1 MPLQGGSEVLQPMAP
16 AAPDALCTAE
26 AAPDGTPIA
35 QVAKY
40 CRVFEAN
47 VGNKRITLQQELYT
61 RQALQADGTPT
72 KEGPKICKIKMQ
84 LLS

>member
-1 MPLQGGSEVLQPMAP
+1 ML
-16 AAPDALCTAE
+16 
-26 AAPDGTPIA
+26 
-35 QVAKY
+35 Y

-47 VGNKRITLQQELYT
+47 VGNKRITLKQELYT

>member
-1 MPLQGGSEVLQPMAP
+1 MRSARQRRAP
-16 AAPDALCTAE
+16 TAR
-26 AAPDGTPIA
+26 PSLA

-47 VGNKRITLQQELYT
+47 VGNKRITLKQELYT

>member
-1 MPLQGGSEVLQPMAP
+1 MQPMAP

-26 AAPDGTPIA
+26 AGPDGTPQPRPGG
-35 QVAKY
+35 QVKPY

-47 VGNKRITLQQELYT
+47 VGNKRITLKQELYT